1 MEYTKDKQNFALK
14 ITDKNGVYELLAG
27 NLDNDNHWI
36 QLNNNEFVSNI
47 LPEIK
52 LKIKQTKDEGI
63 VHIYSIH
70 SDSELYFEIIK
81 IDTGEIISDT
91 VKLNR
96 LFNEISKCDDSK
108 IISNNKLALNILGNK
123 LIIKNIEL
131 ISLLNKKSILQ
142 FEI

>member
-36 QLNNNEFVSNI
+36 QTNNNEFISSI
-47 LPEIK
+47 LPEIR
-52 LKIKQTKDEGI
+52 LKIKQTEDKTI
-63 VHIYSIH
+63 HIYSIH
-70 SDSELYFEIIK
+70 SDCELYFEIVK

-91 VKLNR
+91 VKLNE
-96 LFNEISKCDDSK
+96 LFNKVSKCTDSK
-108 IISNNKLALNILGNK
+108 SISNNKIELDILGNI
-123 LIIKNIEL
+123 LVIKNIKL
-131 ISLLNKKSILQ
+131 INPLTQKSILE